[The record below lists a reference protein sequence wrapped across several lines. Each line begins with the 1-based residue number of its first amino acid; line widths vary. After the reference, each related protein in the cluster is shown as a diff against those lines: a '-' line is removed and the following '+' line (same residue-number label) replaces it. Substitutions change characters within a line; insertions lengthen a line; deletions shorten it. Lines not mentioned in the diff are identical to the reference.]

1 MITPAAI
8 CCYNLLD
15 KWTMAGVII
24 KLLERKIDMDYAA
37 IGNCTSAALI
47 GPDASIDWLCLPFFD
62 SPSLFA
68 RLLDEERGG
77 FFRIS
82 AEDIVRVEQSYAY
95 HTPILKTRFE
105 TKDGVFEV
113 MDYMPRFLTSGND
126 VYCPSEIH
134 RNIHVISG
142 RPRIKVALK
151 PCPNYGLAEGYLKRF
166 PDYLKIT
173 SREGE
178 YNSYYVYSDLDL
190 DGVARGEA
198 MELKASCF
206 FLLSYHEKLSK
217 VDQEKIYLEY
227 EKTKSYWM
235 DWVYRTRVP
244 ERYREVVIRSVITL
258 KLLMFQRTGA
268 VIAAPTTS
276 LPEII
281 GGERNWDYR
290 YCWVRDA
297 SMIIDLYARM
307 GHMHSAER
315 FIQFILGRML
325 VKNENIAVMYGI
337 NGERVMTER
346 TLYHLKGYKG
356 SAPVRIGN
364 AAYQQKQNDVYGEL
378 IEALYSYF
386 IADPHHQKDFD
397 EELWT
402 VVRSLANKVALT
414 WREPDCGIWE
424 RRGPPR
430 HFVHSKLMNWVA
442 MDRAAKISA
451 VIGKEQHVQHYLAVA
466 EEIKNDILA
475 KGWNADR
482 KSFVMHYESTDL
494 DASNLMMLHYGFLP
508 PADQRIL
515 GTVEA
520 AEKYLLRNGF
530 VMRYTADDEFGTP
543 KNAFIVCTFWLIN
556 ALYLIGRT
564 DESRA
569 MFDVM
574 IGKVNRFG
582 LLSEDIEP
590 DTGALTGNFPQG
602 YSHLALIQTAFLL
615 ETNYQWDNGTRIFSP
630 ETGRATRKEPI
641 L

>member
-1 MITPAAI
+1 
-8 CCYNLLD
+8 
-15 KWTMAGVII
+15 
-24 KLLERKIDMDYAA
+24 MDYAI
-37 IGNCTSAALI
+37 IGNCTSAALV

-62 SPSLFA
+62 SPSLFG
-68 RLLDEERGG
+68 RILDVDRGG

-82 AEDIVRVEQSYAY
+82 AENVLKVTQNYAH
-95 HTPILKTRFE
+95 HTPIVKTRFE
-105 TKDGVFEV
+105 TKDGIFDVF
-113 MDYMPRFLTSGND
+113 DYMPRFITSGGE
-126 VYCPSEIH
+126 VHCPSEIH
-134 RNIHVISG
+134 RNIHVIAG
-142 RPRIKVALK
+142 RPRIKVDFK
-151 PCPNYGLAEGYLKRF
+151 PCPNYGLAEGHLKF
-166 PDYLKIT
+166 LPDYLKIT

-178 YNSYYVYSDLDL
+178 YNSYYLYSNLDL
-190 DGVARGEA
+190 EAVARGEA
-198 MELKASCF
+198 IELKASSF
-206 FLLSYHEKLSK
+206 FLLSYHEKLSR
-217 VDQEKIYLEY
+217 VSQEKIYLEY

-235 DWVYRTRVP
+235 DWVFRTRVP
-244 ERYREVVIRSVITL
+244 EKYKEVVIRSVITL

-281 GGERNWDYR
+281 GGDRNWDYR
-290 YCWVRDA
+290 FCWVRDA

-307 GHMHSAER
+307 GHVHSAER

-337 NGERVMTER
+337 NGERVMDER
-346 TLYHLKGYKG
+346 TLKHLAGYQG
-356 SAPVRIGN
+356 SKPVRIGN

-386 IADPHHQKDFD
+386 ITNPNHQKDFD

-442 MDRAAKISA
+442 MDRAAKISRF
-451 VIGKEQHVQHYLAVA
+451 VGKERHVPMYLAVA
-466 EEIKNDILA
+466 EEIKQDILTH
-475 KGWNADR
+475 GWNPELN
-482 KSFVMHYESTDL
+482 SFAMHYESKDL

-508 PADQRIL
+508 STDHRIM

-520 AEKYLLRNGF
+520 ALKHLVRNGF
-530 VMRYTADDEFGTP
+530 VMRYTADDELGTP

-556 ALYLIGRT
+556 AMHLTGRK
-564 DESRA
+564 EEARA
-569 MFDVM
+569 MFDQM
-574 IGKVNRFG
+574 ISRVNRVG

-590 DTGALTGNFPQG
+590 ETGHLTGNFPQG

-615 ETNYQWDNGTRIFSP
+615 ETNYQWNNGAQFLPP
-630 ETGRATRKEPI
+630 EDGRVHKKE
-641 L
+641 LFL

>member
-1 MITPAAI
+1 
-8 CCYNLLD
+8 
-15 KWTMAGVII
+15 
-24 KLLERKIDMDYAA
+24 MDYAI
-37 IGNCTSAALI
+37 IGNCASAALI
-47 GPDASIDWLCLPFFD
+47 GADASIDWLCLPFFD
-62 SPSLFA
+62 SPSLFG
-68 RLLDEERGG
+68 RILDEERGG

-82 AEDIVRVEQSYAY
+82 AQEVIKIEQSYSF

-105 TKDGVFEV
+105 TRDGVFEV
-113 MDYMPRFLTSGND
+113 MDYMPRFLTSGGE
-126 VYCPSEIH
+126 VHCPSEIH

-142 RPRIKVALK
+142 HPRIRIELK
-151 PCPNYGLAEGYLKRF
+151 PCLNYGLAEAYLKRF
-166 PDYLKIT
+166 PDYLKISST
-173 SREGE
+173 EGE
-178 YNSYYVYSDLDL
+178 YNSYYLYSDLDFDL
-190 DGVARGEA
+190 LLNGEA
-198 MELKASCF
+198 IELKASSY
-206 FLLSYHEKLSK
+206 FLLSYHEKLSLIN
-217 VDQEKIYLEY
+217 QEKIYLEY

-244 ERYREVVIRSVITL
+244 ERYKESVIRSVITL

-281 GGERNWDYR
+281 GGDRNWDYR
-290 YCWVRDA
+290 FCWVRDA

-307 GHMHSAER
+307 GHVHSAER
-315 FIQFILGRML
+315 YIEFILGRML
-325 VKNENIAVMYGI
+325 VKKENIAVMYGI
-337 NGERVMTER
+337 NGERVMDEKVLR
-346 TLYHLKGYKG
+346 HLAGYKG
-356 SAPVRIGN
+356 SKPVRVGN

-386 IADPHHQKDFD
+386 IANPYHQKDFD

-442 MDRAAKISA
+442 MDRAAKISR
-451 VIGKEQHVQHYLAVA
+451 VIGKERHAPRYLAIA
-466 EEIKNDILA
+466 EEIKADILA
-475 KGWNADR
+475 HGWSSELN
-482 KSFVMHYESTDL
+482 SFVMHYESKDF

-508 PADQRIL
+508 NNDYRII

-520 AEKYLLRNGF
+520 ASKHLLRNGF
-530 VMRYTADDEFGTP
+530 VMRYTADDELGTP

-556 ALYLIGRT
+556 ALYLTGRQE
-564 DESRA
+564 DARV
-569 MFDVM
+569 MFDKM
-574 IGKVNRFG
+574 IGCVNRLG

-590 DTGALTGNFPQG
+590 ETGHLTGNFPQG

-615 ETNYQWDNGTRIFSP
+615 ETNYQWNSGARLFSSDVGRGT
-630 ETGRATRKEPI
+630 TKEPM

>member
-1 MITPAAI
+1 
-8 CCYNLLD
+8 
-15 KWTMAGVII
+15 MA
-24 KLLERKIDMDYAA
+24 MDYAV

-47 GPDASIDWLCLPFFD
+47 GKEASIDWLCLPFFD
-62 SPSLFA
+62 SPSLFG
-68 RLLDEERGG
+68 RILDEERGG

-82 AEDIVRVEQSYAY
+82 AEDVIKVEQSYAF

-105 TKDGVFEV
+105 TKDGIFEV
-113 MDYMPRFLTSGND
+113 MDYMPRFLTSGNE

-134 RNIHVISG
+134 RNIHVLSG
-142 RPRIKVALK
+142 RPRIRVELK
-151 PCPNYGLAEGYLKRF
+151 PCPNYGLADGLLKRF
-166 PDYLKIT
+166 PEYLKIT

-190 DGVARGEA
+190 DAVVRGEPI
-198 MELKASCF
+198 ELKASSF
-206 FLLSYHEKLSK
+206 FLLSYHEKLSH

-244 ERYREVVIRSVITL
+244 ERYKEAVIRSVITL

-281 GGERNWDYR
+281 GGDRNWDYR

-297 SMIIDLYARM
+297 SMTIDLYARM
-307 GHMHSAER
+307 GHVHSAER

-337 NGERVMTER
+337 NGERVMNER
-346 TLYHLKGYKG
+346 TLRHLAGYQG
-356 SAPVRIGN
+356 SSPVRIGN

-378 IEALYSYF
+378 IEALYSYY
-386 IADPHHQKDFD
+386 IANPHHRKDFD

-402 VVRSLANKVALT
+402 VVRSLANAVAAT

-442 MDRAAKISA
+442 MDRAARISR
-451 VIGKEQHVQHYLAVA
+451 VIGKEYHAPQYLAVA
-466 EEIKNDILA
+466 EEIKSDILA
-475 KGWNADR
+475 NGWNEELN
-482 KSFVMHYESTDL
+482 SFVMHYESKDL
-494 DASNLMMLHYGFLP
+494 DASSLMMLHYGFLP
-508 PADQRIL
+508 STDRRIM

-520 AEKYLLRNGF
+520 ALKHLVRNGF
-530 VMRYTADDEFGTP
+530 VMRYTADDELGTP

-556 ALYLIGRT
+556 ALYLTGRQ
-564 DESRA
+564 DEARG
-569 MFDVM
+569 MFEKM
-574 IGKVNRFG
+574 LGCVNRVG
-582 LLSEDIEP
+582 LLSEVIEP
-590 DTGALTGNFPQG
+590 ETRRLTGNFPQG

-615 ETNYQWDNGTRIFSP
+615 ETNYQWNSGARLFSS
-630 ETGRATRKEPI
+630 EVGRRQGKEPI

>member
-1 MITPAAI
+1 
-8 CCYNLLD
+8 
-15 KWTMAGVII
+15 
-24 KLLERKIDMDYAA
+24 MDYA
-37 IGNCTSAALI
+37 IVGNCTSAALI

-62 SPSLFA
+62 SPSLFG
-68 RLLDEERGG
+68 RILDEERGG

-82 AEDIVRVEQSYAY
+82 PEHVIKVEQSYAH

-105 TKDGVFEV
+105 TKNGVFEI
-113 MDYMPRFLTSGND
+113 MDYMPRFLTSGNN

-142 RPRIKVALK
+142 CPRIKVELK
-151 PCPNYGLAEGYLKRF
+151 PRPNYGLAAGDLKRF
-166 PDYLKIT
+166 PEYLKIT
-173 SREGE
+173 SRKGE
-178 YNSYYVYSDLDL
+178 YNSYYLYSDLDL
-190 DGVARGEA
+190 DALVRGEPI
-198 MELKASCF
+198 ELKASSF
-206 FLLSYHEKLSK
+206 FLLSYHEKLSRIN
-217 VDQEKIYLEY
+217 QEKIYLEY

-244 ERYREVVIRSVITL
+244 ERYKDIVIRSLITL

-307 GHMHSAER
+307 GHGHSAER

-337 NGERVMTER
+337 NGERVMNER
-346 TLYHLKGYKG
+346 TLGHLSGYQG
-356 SAPVRIGN
+356 SKPVRVGN
-364 AAYQQKQNDVYGEL
+364 MAYLQKQNDVYGEL
-378 IEALYSYF
+378 IEAFYSYF
-386 IADPHHQKDFD
+386 IANPHHQKDFD

-424 RRGPPR
+424 RRGPAR

-442 MDRAAKISA
+442 MDRAAKISRI
-451 VIGKEQHVQHYLAVA
+451 IGKGQHMPQYLAAV

-475 KGWNADR
+475 KGWSPELN
-482 KSFVMHYESTDL
+482 SFVMHYESKDL
-494 DASNLMMLHYGFLP
+494 DASNLMMFHYGFLP
-508 PADQRIL
+508 RTDYRMI

-520 AEKYLLRNGF
+520 ALKHLVRNGF
-530 VMRYTADDEFGTP
+530 VMRYTVEDEFGAP

-556 ALYLIGRT
+556 ALYLIGRP
-564 DESRA
+564 EKARA
-569 MFDVM
+569 MFDRM
-574 IGKVNRFG
+574 IGHVNRMG

-590 DTGALTGNFPQG
+590 DTGRLTGNFPQG

-615 ETNYQWDNGTRIFSP
+615 ETNYQWDSGAWPFASDV
-630 ETGRATRKEPI
+630 GRGI
-641 L
+641 